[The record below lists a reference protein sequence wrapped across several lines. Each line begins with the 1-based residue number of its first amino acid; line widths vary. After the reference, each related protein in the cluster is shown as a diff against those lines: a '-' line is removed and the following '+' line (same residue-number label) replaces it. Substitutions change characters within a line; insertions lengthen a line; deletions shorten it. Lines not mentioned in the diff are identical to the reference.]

1 MQVEVKGFLTIQN
14 AMGGQPLVVVERESL
29 TLRAL
34 LEALCS
40 RYGKAFSDLIF
51 DTGTKQVMDHNQI
64 LINGTHYRFFPDGM
78 DTELR
83 DGDTVSL
90 IPPVAGG

>member
-1 MQVEVKGFLTIQN
+1 MQIKVKGFLTIQK
-14 AMGGQPLVVVERESL
+14 AMGDQPVVAVERESV

-34 LEALCS
+34 LGELCS

-51 DTGTKQVMDHNQI
+51 DPETNQVMDHNQI

-78 DTELR
+78 DTGLN
-83 DGDTVSL
+83 DGDTVLL

>member
-1 MQVEVKGFLTIQN
+1 MQIKVKGFLTIQK
-14 AMGGQPLVVVERESL
+14 AMGDQPLVTLETESV
-29 TLRAL
+29 TLRTL
-34 LEALCS
+34 LGELCN

-51 DTGTKQVMDHNQI
+51 DPGTNQVMDHNQI

-78 DTELR
+78 DKELH
-83 DGDTVSL
+83 DGDTVLL